1 MKENETCLNTHMPI
15 KLGHISNEN
24 DQQKYQVI
32 ETLLDIIAGHYHH
45 IALVE
50 FLEYTALQLNK
61 LFFKKY
67 SNKKEC

>member
-1 MKENETCLNTHMPI
+1 MPI

-32 ETLLDIIAGHYHH
+32 EALFNIIAGHYHH

-61 LFFKKY
+61 LIF
-67 SNKKEC
+67 N